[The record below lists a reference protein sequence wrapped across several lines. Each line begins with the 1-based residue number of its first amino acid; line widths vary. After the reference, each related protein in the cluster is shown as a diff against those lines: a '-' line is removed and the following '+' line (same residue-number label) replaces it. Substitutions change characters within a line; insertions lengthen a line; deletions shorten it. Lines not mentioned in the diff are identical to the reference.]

1 MAMNTSLLLKLNVLV
16 RFNFINSWYFEK
28 KKYRKCLFA
37 SLPDFLAFLHIIEQ
51 NFYKKKTF
59 KYTTQ
64 SNIKDRA
71 LGENS

>member
-1 MAMNTSLLLKLNVLV
+1 MIL
-16 RFNFINSWYFEK
+16 REK

-37 SLPDFLAFLHIIEQ
+37 SLPDSLAFLHIIEQ
-51 NFYKKKTF
+51 NFYKRKTC

-64 SNIKDRA
+64 SNIKDGA